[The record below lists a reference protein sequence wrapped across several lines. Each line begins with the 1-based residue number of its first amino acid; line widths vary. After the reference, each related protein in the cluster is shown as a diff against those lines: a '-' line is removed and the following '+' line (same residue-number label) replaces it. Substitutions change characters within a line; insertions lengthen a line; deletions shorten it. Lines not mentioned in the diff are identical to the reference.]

1 MLKSALWYQEQG
13 YSVIP
18 VQQNKKPYIKW
29 AEFQNKKATRQE
41 IEQWWGEWPQAN
53 IGIVTGKISKIN
65 VVDVDTQAG
74 LDLLNE
80 YLPDTFL
87 TPIARTP
94 GGGWHYWFAYQP
106 GLVNRA
112 RTIDGCDVRTDG
124 GYITAPPS
132 VNGTG
137 RKYEWL
143 EGHKISEVDFAAM
156 PDSFFFDLSQDK
168 SLKNIHSS
176 TLVTTR
182 GGVTNGLPS
191 VTSSYVDL
199 KKGGRDQSIFHIANC
214 LVKGGMNHVDIEQVL
229 RIIGKNCE
237 PPFDEN
243 EISIKIKSA
252 TDRNDKK
259 NRAWQQE
266 VFELIELQRGYIS
279 VTKAYNELQVLRKQ
293 DKVSVRVAFK
303 RLEELGMI
311 EKSGRIAGEYKII
324 DRNTEKI
331 DFLSADTTPYKI
343 HLPFNLGRLV
353 RIHPKNIIVIAG
365 EQNSGKSALALNI
378 ARDNMYQ
385 PNVPI
390 RYFSSEMGAVELRE
404 RLAGFDGI
412 SIEDWKKVDFRERS
426 SNFEDVIDPDAINI
440 IDFLEISDAFYKI
453 AETMRLVYEKLRN
466 GIAIIAIQKD
476 SKAEY
481 GRGSS
486 FGLEKPRL
494 YLTVSDNAPAGAIL
508 KIQKAKNWQDKTKNP
523 NGLQI
528 GFKIVNGCNL
538 MCVGDWHR
546 TGGKQDGN
554 D

>member
-13 YSVIP
+13 YSVIQ

-168 SLKNIHSS
+168 SLNNIHSS

-343 HLPFNLGRLV
+343 HLPFNLNRLV
-353 RIHPKNIIVIAG
+353 RIHPKNIITVAG
-365 EQNSGKSALALNI
+365 EQNAGKSALLLNI

-385 PNVPI
+385 PTIPI
-390 RYFSSEMGAVELRE
+390 KYFSSEMGASELKI
-404 RLAGFDGI
+404 RLQKFNKPL
-412 SIEDWKKVDFRERS
+412 EDWTRIKFKLRTG
-426 SNFEDVIDPDAINI
+426 NFTDVIDPNGLNI
-440 IDFLEISDAFYKI
+440 IDYLEVSKDFFEVGGMLTNIFNSLDGGVA
-453 AETMRLVYEKLRN
+453 VV
-466 GIAIIAIQKD
+466 AIQKPRGRETGIGGERTLD
-476 SKAEY
+476 KA
-481 GRGSS
+481 
-486 FGLEKPRL
+486 RL
-494 YLTVSDNAPAGAIL
+494 YLSISSGILTIVKGKIWASDI
-508 KIQKAKNWQDKTKNP
+508 INP
-523 NGLQI
+523 NGMYI
-528 GFKIVNGCNL
+528 NFKL
-538 MCVGDWHR
+538 
-546 TGGKQDGN
+546 GGGANFKTEGPWKR
-554 D
+554 